1 MRQAS
6 SDSHGRDTVMR
17 LVDVT
22 HTYPGPPAV
31 EALRGVSLEV
41 NAGEYVAVTG
51 ASGSGKSTLLNVLG
65 LLDAISGGVYELGGV
80 DTASLSTRERAALRG
95 EHIGFVFQAFHLMPH
110 RSLLENV
117 AIAGMYRR
125 TRAQRL
131 ARAAEALDM
140 VGLSHRASFLPSQ
153 VSGGERQRAAI
164 ARALAGRPRVLL
176 ADEPTGNLDSV
187 TAESVVAL
195 FEEMNRIGFT
205 VVVVSHDAAVARRA
219 RRQVVVSDGQVGSSE

>member
-1 MRQAS
+1 
-6 SDSHGRDTVMR
+6 MR